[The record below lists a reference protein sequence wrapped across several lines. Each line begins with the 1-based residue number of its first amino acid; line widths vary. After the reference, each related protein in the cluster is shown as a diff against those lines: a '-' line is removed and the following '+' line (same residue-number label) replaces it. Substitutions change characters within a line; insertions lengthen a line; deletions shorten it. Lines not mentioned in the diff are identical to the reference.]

1 MKKLLLLLFTCVI
14 YFSANAQT
22 TVGPVEQKMIDTL
35 CDGLNK
41 LDQSKINT
49 SKEATDA
56 FMNCFMEQ
64 SGMFVDLAAE
74 KNISME
80 DQQAMHE
87 LGVEIGKKLLKQK
100 CEGFLKLAVK
110 MAKKEDD
117 DAPATSE
124 TQGTFKRI
132 DTKGFNY
139 FVIADNNGNEKT
151 FLWLREFPESGKFTG
166 SMAAYTGKKIS
177 IKWQEMEVYL
187 PQAKGYYKV
196 KEITG
201 IELL

>member
-1 MKKLLLLLFTCVI
+1 MKKLLLLLFTCAI
-14 YFSANAQT
+14 FFSANGQT
-22 TVGPVEQKMIDTL
+22 TIGPVEQKLTDAL

-56 FMNCFMEQ
+56 FMSCFMEQ

-80 DQQAMHE
+80 DQGAMHD
-87 LGVEIGKKLLKQK
+87 LGVEIGKNLLKQK

-110 MAKKEDD
+110 MAKKDD
-117 DAPATSE
+117 DTPATSE
-124 TQGTFKRI
+124 TQGRFKRI
-132 DTKGFNY
+132 DNKGFNY
-139 FVIADNNGNEKT
+139 FVIADDNGNEKT
-151 FLWLREFPESGKFTG
+151 FLWLREFPGSEKFTG
-166 SMAAYTGKKIS
+166 SMAAYAGKKMS

>member
-1 MKKLLLLLFTCVI
+1 MKKLLVVLFACVA
-14 YFSANAQT
+14 YFNVEAQT
-22 TVGPVEQKMIDTL
+22 IGPIEQKMTDAL

-41 LDQSKINT
+41 IDESKINT

-64 SGMFVDLAAE
+64 SAMFVDVAAE
-74 KNISME
+74 KKINME
-80 DQQAMHE
+80 DQQAMHD
-87 LGVEIGKKLLKQK
+87 LGVEIGKNLMKQK
-100 CEGFLKLAVK
+100 CEGFLKLSVK
-110 MAKKEDD
+110 MAQKDGSAEVVS
-117 DAPATSE
+117 AE
-124 TQGTFKRI
+124 TQGIFKRI

-139 FVIADNNGNEKT
+139 FVIKDNNGNEKS
-151 FLWLREFPESGKFTG
+151 FLWLRQFPGSEKFTG
-166 SMAAYTGKKIS
+166 NMAGYAGKKIN